1 MGVWIETLADTRR
14 NTANTVT
21 PYVGVWIETEKHD
34 NISKDDVSHPMW
46 VCGLKLDVILS
57 QGKYALSHPMW
68 VCGLKLAVY
77 VDICIDARVTP
88 YVGVDIIFDV
98 ILCLREYCF
107 YKSNNVIYCTIFIVR

>member
-1 MGVWIETLADTRR
+1 
-14 NTANTVT
+14 
-21 PYVGVWIETEKHD
+21 
-34 NISKDDVSHPMW
+34 
-46 VCGLKLDVILS
+46 
-57 QGKYALSHPMW
+57 MW

>member
-1 MGVWIETLADTRR
+1 M
-14 NTANTVT
+14 
-21 PYVGVWIETEKHD
+21 K
-34 NISKDDVSHPMW
+34 SHPMW
-46 VCGLKLDVILS
+46 VCGLKLLVLVCTNLCT
-57 QGKYALSHPMW
+57 KSHPMW

>member
-1 MGVWIETLADTRR
+1 M
-14 NTANTVT
+14 
-21 PYVGVWIETEKHD
+21 K
-34 NISKDDVSHPMW
+34 
-46 VCGLKLDVILS
+46 
-57 QGKYALSHPMW
+57 SHPMW

>member
-1 MGVWIETLADTRR
+1 
-14 NTANTVT
+14 
-21 PYVGVWIETEKHD
+21 
-34 NISKDDVSHPMW
+34 MW
-46 VCGLKLDVILS
+46 VCGLK
-57 QGKYALSHPMW
+57 QKYVVSLYRIRKSHPMW